1 MTEVD
6 DVTFA
11 LLPLADYAAAMGKSL
26 RTVQRWLADGELPDA
41 EQDEDGRWW
50 VPAGTRRRTS
60 SRDVV
65 PAAAGPAR
73 ELAAAP
79 ASPGSPLGML
89 GTLDDAAAAL
99 GTTTGGVR
107 RMARDG
113 HLVVGPYGP
122 NGALRVYLPPTRS
135 R

>member
-1 MTEVD
+1 VTEVD

-11 LLPLADYAAAMGKSL
+11 LLPLADYAEAMGKSL

-41 EQDEDGRWW
+41 QQDEDGRWW

-65 PAAAGPAR
+65 GAAAGPAR

-79 ASPGSPLGML
+79 ASSGSPLGML
-89 GTLDDAAAAL
+89 GTLEDAAAAL

-122 NGALRVYLPPTRS
+122 NGALRVYLPPRV
-135 R
+135 